1 MLLRLH
7 WISAKSTCLWQPN
20 KMINHWVRGLSLAA
34 VHQTNQKHKAAA
46 AISQGKRGYTPKNF
60 FCFLTHIENV
70 HPFQK

>member
-7 WISAKSTCLWQPN
+7 WISAKSTSLWQPN

-46 AISQGKRGYTPKNF
+46 AISQGKRGYTP
-60 FCFLTHIENV
+60 
-70 HPFQK
+70 